1 MKNLKFIAGIIVFG
15 SLWGCAECII
25 GSLLRDISLPA
36 GAIMTGIFAIGLM
49 TISRVSFRQPGMQTG
64 IGLVAGALRLFN
76 PFGGCFICSAIAI
89 MTEGLLFDLIWTG
102 FSLDLKK
109 PQTLTIQT
117 SLGICSAYM
126 VYIGGYIVTQIL
138 TPVFSSAGFYIENL
152 IVFIPQILASGL
164 LAALIGVV
172 IVPTVFTLKKLDIT
186 VKDRVYYPVTMG
198 VSALCWIIVITNTI
212 LIVWL

>member
-1 MKNLKFIAGIIVFG
+1 MKNMKFIAGIIVFG
-15 SLWGCAECII
+15 SLWGFAECII
-25 GSLLRDISLPA
+25 GSLLRDVSLPA
-36 GAIMTGIFAIGLM
+36 GALMTGIFAVGLM
-49 TISRVSFRQPGMQTG
+49 TLSRITFRQPGMQTG

-109 PQTLTIQT
+109 TQTLTIQA
-117 SLGICSAYM
+117 SLGITSAYL
-126 VYIGGYIVTQIL
+126 VYVGGYIVTQIL
-138 TPVFSSAGFYIENL
+138 TPVFSSAGFYLENL

-164 LAALIGVV
+164 LAAIIGVV
-172 IVPTVFTLKKLDIT
+172 TVPVVFNLKKLDI
-186 VKDRVYYPVTMG
+186 VVQDRFYYPITIG
-198 VSALCWIIVITNTI
+198 VSVFCWVIVIMNTI